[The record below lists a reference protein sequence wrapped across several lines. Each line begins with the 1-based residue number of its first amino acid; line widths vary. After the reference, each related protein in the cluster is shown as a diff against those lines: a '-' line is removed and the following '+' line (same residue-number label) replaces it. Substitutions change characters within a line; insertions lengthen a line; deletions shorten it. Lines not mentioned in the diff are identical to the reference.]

1 MHPPKKT
8 TTLPSKNQLVSLMA
22 GLCSTTEYEKKR
34 LFQLFEE
41 TEKKSTF
48 LNSVRYWVSKCKA
61 KWVNIDSKKSIT
73 LMDQNI
79 DGIFAVL
86 FRYSDEVII
95 GRWRGHNAIV
105 PGWEMI
111 SADKK
116 ETGIKWIMLLIPGH
130 L

>member
-1 MHPPKKT
+1 
-8 TTLPSKNQLVSLMA
+8 MA

-61 KWVNIDSKKSIT
+61 KWVNIDSEKSTII
-73 LMDQNI
+73 MNQNI
-79 DGIFAVL
+79 DGIFAIL
-86 FRYSDEVII
+86 FNYSDEVII
-95 GRWRGHNAIV
+95 GQWRGHNATI